1 MATPEQIGK
10 TVIKLRR
17 VRGISQETLANEAG
31 IDRRYMSDVENGKRN
46 ISLDVLNRLASFF
59 GITVGAFLDEV
70 ELSDKEFKTVAE
82 LKELLI
88 QEEFNDTVVL
98 EEPSYLSAILGINEE
113 GRVIYSYDKMIQ
125 HLMLTS
131 NMSYEESVEFIDYN
145 TIRAIPYMGKKSPII
160 LYRV

>member
-10 TVIKLRR
+10 AVIKLRR
-17 VRGISQETLANEAG
+17 LRGLSQEALANEAG

-59 GITVGAFLDEV
+59 GTTLGAFLDEA
-70 ELSDKEFKTVAE
+70 ESSNKEFNTVAE
-82 LKELLI
+82 LKEHLI
-88 QEEFNDTVVL
+88 QEDFNDTVVL

-113 GRVIYSYDKMIQ
+113 GRVIYSYEKMIQ
-125 HLMLTS
+125 YLMLTC
-131 NMSYEESVEFIDYN
+131 NMSFEESAEFIDYN

>member
-17 VRGISQETLANEAG
+17 LRGLSQEALANEAG

-59 GITVGAFLDEV
+59 GTTLGAFLDEA
-70 ELSDKEFKTVAE
+70 ELSNKEFNTVAE
-82 LKELLI
+82 LKDLLI
-88 QEEFNDTVVL
+88 QKDFNDTVVL

-113 GRVIYSYDKMIQ
+113 GRVIYSYEKMIQ
-125 HLMLTS
+125 YLMLTC
-131 NMSYEESVEFIDYN
+131 NMSFEESVEFIDYN